1 MSSYHFQF
9 PLPNFGWFGIDDFI
23 TAPVIL
29 GCGENL
35 WPSQV
40 QRHWLTTKRKFAIAY
55 VPNAR
60 PANVQTC
67 GAICGRA
74 AEAAKANA
82 SGSTS
87 YVVDNNGL
95 TEKRSARG
103 ARNGSASGPNLH
115 CRHCSGR
122 AEPLQCSPV
131 YALPV
136 SMSAIRSPI
145 RTHAAI
151 VGHAAMRG
159 MHQAQNLI

>member
-1 MSSYHFQF
+1 MAYGPALAGEMHRAEAVRICDIRAA
-9 PLPNFGWFGIDDFI
+9 L

-74 AEAAKANA
+74 AEAANANA

-95 TEKRSARG
+95 TESA
-103 ARNGSASGPNLH
+103 L
-115 CRHCSGR
+115 
-122 AEPLQCSPV
+122 
-131 YALPV
+131 
-136 SMSAIRSPI
+136 
-145 RTHAAI
+145 HAA
-151 VGHAAMRG
+151 HRTAARVNQTSIAG
-159 MHQAQNLI
+159 IAVAAPSRCNAHRSTFCQ

>member
-74 AEAAKANA
+74 AEAANANA

-95 TEKRSARG
+95 TESA
-103 ARNGSASGPNLH
+103 L
-115 CRHCSGR
+115 
-122 AEPLQCSPV
+122 
-131 YALPV
+131 
-136 SMSAIRSPI
+136 
-145 RTHAAI
+145 HAAH
-151 VGHAAMRG
+151 GTAARVDQTSIAG
-159 MHQAQNLI
+159 IAVAAPSRCNAHRSTLCQ